1 MNYTTTITKTGQI
14 FLPKAVRTALNLLPG
29 ERVSLSLENES
40 VTIQKTKSLEEFL
53 NEFQASFSE
62 ETKALIK
69 KNAGKTARELREE
82 WANSEEGKKYFKE
95 KYGPGL

>member
-40 VTIQKTKSLEEFL
+40 VTIQKTKSLEDVLAEL
-53 NEFQASFSE
+53 DASMSDE
-62 ETKALIK
+62 ARKMLK
-69 KNAGKTARELREE
+69 KNAGKTVRELREE
-82 WANSEEGKKYFKE
+82 WANSEEGKQYFKE
-95 KYGPGL
+95 KYGH